1 MQGFFLQ
8 NVWAGLSLWVALY
21 ISDYALTLKCAHLY
35 QSGVRDKI
43 AFDGS
48 YEITPQFQRDI
59 DSLRVVSP
67 RFVLSLVLTSV
78 LLVVLWQLVGQ
89 STPQIYSF
97 ALGALIAVQLTIHI
111 RHVRNLSLFRA
122 AGSDAVRGRIEY
134 SRPLVLRLSSVEV
147 LAFAGLFIV
156 LFAFTY
162 SWFVLGG
169 AVACL
174 SLAGKHWRL
183 VRARVSATE
192 PA

>member
-183 VRARVSATE
+183 ARAKVSATE